1 MFGWKKRNK
10 CGLAIGLI
18 LIGLGLSA
26 RAQPLPSVLA
36 DGPWL
41 KIGITKTGVCKLDA
55 AFLTKAGVS
64 VSALDPR
71 TIRLFGNGGA
81 ALPQANAKFRARD
94 LTENAIWVNGETD
107 GRFDASDAVYFFAE
121 SPHPVFYDST
131 ARRFSHQINPYS
143 DTTYY
148 FLTYGQK
155 TGKRMATQPTMP
167 QSGTV
172 ITEFDDYAFYK
183 PAGELTNLVRSGR
196 EWLEYLGIGTDKT
209 VSFNLSGLVPNSTA
223 LVTSDVVGRAL
234 VNTQFQVKWG
244 TQAVGTQAIES
255 VTDYTYDRK
264 GRQNR
269 QTFTVTPASLE
280 NPVRLTLSYDK
291 TGQGYLQSLAIQTRR
306 TLRRYD
312 ESFLFR
318 SLESVRSA
326 TVRYVIQQATATMQ
340 VWDVTN
346 RQTPVLLPVTINDKQ
361 EGSLTAAGNRLRE
374 YLVFSPDQAFTPETV
389 AVVNN
394 QSLQNRPT
402 PDLLVVTSAS
412 WRAQA
417 ERLADFRR
425 KNDRLDVL
433 VVSSQEVY
441 NEFSSGQPDPTAI
454 RDLARSLNN
463 QTPGKLK
470 YLLLFGD
477 ATYDYK
483 NYTKLMTPAQ
493 LAATLPTYESRESLH
508 PVLSYSSDDYF
519 GFLETAEGEW
529 TEDFSG
535 DHTLDIGVGRLP
547 VKSTEEARA
556 VVDKLIRYAATS
568 NLPGDW
574 QTKIAFVADDGDLD
588 FPNIHQTD
596 ADRLAQKIAAARPP
610 FRIEKLYL
618 DSFAQESSPGGQKA
632 PAMNQAITKALNDGR
647 LIVNYTGHGGESG
660 WAEEQ
665 VVTLQDIL
673 GWTNQRLPIFVTAT
687 CQFGRYD
694 DPAQTSGAE
703 LALLNPQGGS
713 IALLTTARPVYAST
727 NYLLNNAF
735 YEALAQHTAES
746 APRLGEL
753 IRLTKNGSL
762 SGSLNRNFT
771 LLGDP
776 SMQLAYPTA
785 KAVLTRINGKTT
797 GTKADTLRALET
809 VRLEGEIRQ
818 GESLLSQFN
827 GSVKV
832 TLFDK
837 ADTLVTNG
845 TEYSPPMR
853 YAEYRSPLY
862 TGQVR
867 VQNGKFVGQFVMPKD
882 LDYRIGPGKLF
893 LYAVQADSLGEAAGS
908 HDNLL
913 IGNSVPN
920 PVADTKPPTMR
931 LFINDPSFLDGGT
944 VLGPITTLIA
954 KLNDENGINIARSG
968 IGHEIMIRLNNDSPI
983 VANDYF
989 VADLDDYRSGTVQ
1002 YAWQNLPPGTYTVQV
1017 KVWDVYNNPAETT
1030 LKFVVSEQPALIIQ
1044 SVDVAPNPFQEQAN
1058 FEIRHNRPG
1067 DELEA
1072 TLQIADLSGRTVNE
1086 RVYQCSNCNA
1096 SITGLNWG
1104 GTLSSGATVLRGLYV
1119 YRLLL
1124 RSKSDG
1130 SSATHSGK
1138 LLYSR

>member
-1 MFGWKKRNK
+1 MFGWKKRNRY
-10 CGLAIGLI
+10 GFAVYLI
-18 LIGLGLSA
+18 TVGLGLTA

-36 DGPWL
+36 EGPWL
-41 KIGITKTGVCKLDA
+41 KIGITKTGVYKLDA
-55 AFLTKAGVS
+55 AFLTKAGVG

-81 ALPQANAKFRARD
+81 PLPQANSKSRPRD

-155 TGKRMATQPTMP
+155 TGKRIATQPTSP

-172 ITEFDDYAFYK
+172 ISEFDDYAFYK
-183 PAGELTNLVRSGR
+183 PAGEMTNLVRSGR
-196 EWLEYLGIGTDKT
+196 EWQEYLGIGTDKT
-209 VSFNLSGLVPNSTA
+209 VSFNLPGIVSGSTA
-223 LVTSDVVGRAL
+223 LVTSDVVGRSL
-234 VNTQFQVKWG
+234 VNTQFQLKWG
-244 TQAVGTQAIES
+244 TQVVGTQSIES

-269 QTFTVTPASLE
+269 QTFTITPASLE
-280 NPVRLTLSYDK
+280 SPVRLTLSYDK
-291 TGQGYLQSLAIQTRR
+291 TGQGYLQALAIQTRR

-312 ESFLFR
+312 EPFLFR
-318 SLESVRSA
+318 SLESVRYP

-340 VWDVTN
+340 VWEVTN
-346 RQTPVLLPVTINDKQ
+346 RQTPVLMPVTVNEKQ

-374 YLVFSPDQAFTPETV
+374 YLIFSPEQAIVPETFTSIG
-389 AVVNN
+389 N
-394 QSLQNRPT
+394 QSLQNRST

-425 KNDRLDVL
+425 KNDKLDVL

-441 NEFSSGQPDPTAI
+441 NEFASGRPDPTAI
-454 RDLARSLNN
+454 RDLARWLNN

-483 NYTKLMTPAQ
+483 NDTKLMTPAQ

-547 VKSTEEARA
+547 VKSTEEART
-556 VVDKLIRYAATS
+556 VVDKLIRYAATGQ
-568 NLPGDW
+568 LPGDW

-596 ADRLAQKIAAARPP
+596 ADRLAQKIAASRPP

-632 PAMNQAITKALNDGR
+632 PAVNQAITKALNDGR

-665 VVTLQDIL
+665 VLTLQDIL

-735 YEALAQHTAES
+735 YEALAQNTAEG

-785 KAVLTRINGKTT
+785 KAVLTRINGKTM
-797 GTKADTLRALET
+797 GTKPDTLRAQET
-809 VRLEGEIRQ
+809 VRLEGEVRQ
-818 GESLLSQFN
+818 GELLSQFN

-837 ADTLVTNG
+837 ADTLMTNG

-862 TGQVR
+862 SGQVR
-867 VQNGKFVGQFVMPKD
+867 VQNGKFVCQFVMPKD
-882 LDYRIGPGKLF
+882 LDYRIGLGKLF
-893 LYAVQADSLGEAAGS
+893 LYAVQTDSLVEAAGS
-908 HDNLL
+908 YDNLL

-920 PVADTKPPTMR
+920 PVADTKPPTIR
-931 LFINDPSFLDGGT
+931 LFINDTTFLDGGT
-944 VLGPITTLIA
+944 VFGPITTLIA
-954 KLNDENGINIARSG
+954 KLNDENGINIARNG
-968 IGHEIMIRLNNDSPI
+968 IGHEITVRLNNEPPI
-983 VANDYF
+983 VVNDYF
-989 VADLDDYRSGTVQ
+989 VADLDNYRSGTVE
-1002 YAWQNLPPGTYTVQV
+1002 YIWKNLAPGTYTVQL
-1017 KVWDVYNNPAETT
+1017 KAWDVYNNPAETT
-1030 LKFVVSEQPALIIQ
+1030 LKFVVSEQPALVIQ
-1044 SVDVAPNPFQEQAN
+1044 SVNVTPNPFQEQAT
-1058 FEIRHNRPG
+1058 FGVQHNRPG

-1072 TLQIADLSGRTVNE
+1072 TLLIADLSGRTVNE

-1096 SITGLNWG
+1096 SITGLNWS
-1104 GTLSSGATVLRGLYV
+1104 GTMSSGATVLRGLYV
-1119 YRLLL
+1119 YRLIL

-1130 SSATHSGK
+1130 SLATHSGK

>member
-1 MFGWKKRNK
+1 MIAW
-10 CGLAIGLI
+10 GLV
-18 LIGLGLSA
+18 A

-36 DGPWL
+36 EGPWL
-41 KIGITKTGVCKLDA
+41 KIGITKTGVYKLDA
-55 AFLTKAGVS
+55 AFLTKAGVG

-81 ALPQANAKFRARD
+81 ALPQANSKARARD

-107 GRFDASDAVYFFAE
+107 GRFNAGDAVYFFAE
-121 SPHPVFYDST
+121 SPHPIAYDST
-131 ARRFSHQINPYS
+131 AKRFSHQINPYT

-155 TGKRMATQPTMP
+155 TGKRIAAQPTLP

-172 ITEFDDYAFYK
+172 ITEYTDYAFYK
-183 PAGELTNLVRSGR
+183 PTGEIINQVRSGR
-196 EWLEYLGIGTDKT
+196 EWLEYLGIGTTKT
-209 VSFNLSGLVPNSTA
+209 VSFNLPGMISDSTA
-223 LVTSDVVGRAL
+223 LVTSEVVGYAL
-234 VNTQFQVKWG
+234 VNTQFQLKWG
-244 TQAVGTQAIES
+244 AQAVGTQDIEA
-255 VTDYTYDRK
+255 VTNYIYAQK

-269 QTFTVTPASLE
+269 QTFRLKPASLE
-280 NPVRLTLSYDK
+280 SPVRLALSYDK
-291 TGQGYLQSLAIQTRR
+291 TGQGYLQSLAIQARR
-306 TLRRYD
+306 ALRRYD
-312 ESFLFR
+312 EPFLFR
-318 SLESVRSA
+318 SPESVRYP

-346 RQTPVLLPVTINDKQ
+346 RQTPVLMPVTVNEKQ

-374 YLVFSPDQAFTPETV
+374 YLVFSPEQALTPETATTV
-389 AVVNN
+389 SN
-394 QSLQNRPT
+394 QNLQSKAT
-402 PDLLVVTSAS
+402 PDLLIVTSAS
-412 WRAQA
+412 WRTQA

-425 KNDRLDVL
+425 KNDKLEVL
-433 VVSSQEVY
+433 VVNSAEVF
-441 NEFSSGQPDPTAI
+441 NEFASGQPDPTAI

-483 NYTKLMTPAQ
+483 NYTKLLTPAQ

-508 PVLSYSSDDYF
+508 PVLSYGSDDYF

-529 TEDFSG
+529 IEDYSG

-547 VKSTEEARA
+547 VKSAEEARL
-556 VVDKLIRYAATS
+556 VVDKLIRYAAIGK
-568 NLPGDW
+568 LPGDW
-574 QTKIAFVADDGDLD
+574 QTKISFVADDGDED

-596 ADRLAQKIAAARPP
+596 ADRLAQKISTLQPQ

-632 PAMNQAITKALNDGR
+632 PAVNRAITKALNDGR

-713 IALLTTARPVYAST
+713 VALLTTARPVYSST

-735 YEALAQHTAES
+735 YDALAQNTAQS
-746 APRLGEL
+746 VPRLGEL

-762 SGSLNRNFT
+762 SGNLNRNFT

-776 SMQLAYPTA
+776 SMQLAYPSA
-785 KAVLTRINGKTT
+785 KAALTRINGKNI
-797 GTKADTLRALET
+797 GPKADTLQALET
-809 VRLEGEIRQ
+809 VRLEGEIQQ
-818 GESLLSQFN
+818 GERLMSQFN
-827 GSVKV
+827 GTVKV

-845 TEYSPPMR
+845 TEFSPPMR

-867 VQNGKFVGQFVMPKD
+867 VQNGKFVCQFVMPKD
-882 LDYRIGPGKLF
+882 LDYRMGLGKVF
-893 LYAVQADSLGEAAGS
+893 LYAIQSDSLTEAAGS
-908 HDNLL
+908 YDNLL

-920 PVADTKPPTMR
+920 SGTDTKPPTIR
-931 LFINDPSFLDGGT
+931 LYINDTTFVDGGT
-944 VLGPITTLIA
+944 IVGPGASLIA
-954 KLNDENGINIARSG
+954 KLSDENGINIARNG
-968 IGHEIMIRLNNDSPI
+968 IGHELTLQLNNEPP
-983 VANDYF
+983 VVVNDYF
-989 VADLDDYRSGTVQ
+989 MAELDDFRRGTVR
-1002 YAWQNLPPGTYTVQV
+1002 YDWKNLAPGAYIV
-1017 KVWDVYNNPAETT
+1017 KVKAWDVYNNPSETT
-1030 LKFVVSEQPALIIQ
+1030 LKFVVSEQPALAIG
-1044 SVDVAPNPFQEQAN
+1044 SVSVIPNPFQEQTT
-1058 FEIRHNRPG
+1058 FGIQHNRPG
-1067 DELEA
+1067 DELET
-1072 TLQIADLSGRTVNE
+1072 TLLIADVSGRTVNE
-1086 RVYQCSNCNA
+1086 RVYQCSNCNT
-1096 SITGLNWG
+1096 SITGLSWNGTMSG
-1104 GTLSSGATVLRGLYV
+1104 GAAVIRGLYV
-1119 YRLLL
+1119 YRILL

-1130 SSATHSGK
+1130 SVAMHSGK
-1138 LLYSR
+1138 LLYVR